1 MNQVVFS
8 LRAKFLFLFIAVPMA
23 FCPLKVANGQSE
35 AFAKKAKE
43 VLAKVASDKTSAV
56 AVLVARDG
64 KIEFQ
69 GAAGQADLEKK
80 IPATV
85 DTKFRIGSITKQFTA
100 AAILKLA
107 EEGKLKINDPL
118 AKYFPDFTKNKEITL
133 EHLLTHTSG
142 LFGYTEKADFYS
154 RVTQP
159 VKPQELIDWAKNDE
173 LEFAPGTEFRYCN
186 TGYFL
191 LGEIVAKV
199 SGKSYADYLN
209 ATFFKPLG
217 MKNTGIYDNA
227 SPPTNMA
234 NGYSLKDEKYEP
246 ALNWDMSWAGGAG
259 AMYSTVGDLFIWN
272 EALHGGKVINADSLK
287 AATTVYKLPKSAT
300 ASMSY
305 GYGLCSTTH
314 RRLPV
319 ICHSGGLQGW
329 MADLLYFPQQKTTVA
344 VLTNA
349 MPGAPELNPQMI
361 ARTSAEKFLAEAIA
375 KLPPRQVDKSVDP
388 KLYADYVGR
397 YDYVSAVMDVTT
409 EGGKL
414 FAQLTGQQKLE
425 LLPESKDH
433 FFWKEVDAEI
443 IFQRNEQ
450 GKVTS
455 GIHTQAG
462 NSFGVAKVAEDE
474 KVDAADLKAF
484 VGQYQ
489 YGPAVMTT
497 TVENGQ
503 LFAQLTDQPKFPIYP
518 KGKNTFE
525 WRVVKAQVEFI
536 KDKEGAVTAARH
548 TQNGATFDAPKKK

>member
-1 MNQVVFS
+1 
-8 LRAKFLFLFIAVPMA
+8 
-23 FCPLKVANGQSE
+23 
-35 AFAKKAKE
+35 
-43 VLAKVASDKTSAV
+43 
-56 AVLVARDG
+56 
-64 KIEFQ
+64 
-69 GAAGQADLEKK
+69 
-80 IPATV
+80 
-85 DTKFRIGSITKQFTA
+85 
-100 AAILKLA
+100 
-107 EEGKLKINDPL
+107 
-118 AKYFPDFTKNKEITL
+118 
-133 EHLLTHTSG
+133 
-142 LFGYTEKADFYS
+142 
-154 RVTQP
+154 
-159 VKPQELIDWAKNDE
+159 
-173 LEFAPGTEFRYCN
+173 
-186 TGYFL
+186 
-191 LGEIVAKV
+191 
-199 SGKSYADYLN
+199 
-209 ATFFKPLG
+209 
-217 MKNTGIYDNA
+217 
-227 SPPTNMA
+227 MA

-388 KLYADYVGR
+388 KLYTDYVGR

-518 KGKNTFE
+518 KGKNNFE

-536 KDKEGAVTAARH
+536 KDKEGVVTAARH